1 MFLSQISSDDE
12 DCQKSSWQ
20 TTCSRKGNL
29 QEWLFPWT
37 GTTSKLTEIYPNSIK
52 VCCNPSTPF
61 LFPLPL
67 FPLSSSPHH
76 LPPNLIASM
85 KNSQDRTPAAAEAE
99 VASIPRVNFQMAEAA
114 RNVGKKAGI
123 NEHEIVNDLMGKL
136 DEVFVGM
143 GGHVKKGARQSA
155 RKKNLDQT
163 QFGKNLDFQPPKDM
177 NAPLPKMGKGEV
189 DIDDIMADAA
199 QIDVPRQMPQSSMIS
214 KPFTNVEK
222 LLESQPPLGIFSHT
236 KRTKSKAHSGSS
248 LKLWEKFQQAEVY
261 RNTRFEPLNWFDQC
275 IVWTEEGK
283 LWKFPIDN
291 EQGMDEEAK
300 VDFTEHIFLDHHIEH
315 WCPTEG
321 PIRHFMELVLVGL
334 SKNPF
339 ITVAEK
345 IDTLKWYEEY
355 FSKHEALLK
364 EINALGSVA
373 NPIPVEGKIT
383 EV

>member
-1 MFLSQISSDDE
+1 MLCQVRKRLFPPSLALRHLLDRTSISTSSTQLSSKKDDGDDE
-12 DCQKSSWQ
+12 
-20 TTCSRKGNL
+20 
-29 QEWLFPWT
+29 
-37 GTTSKLTEIYPNSIK
+37 
-52 VCCNPSTPF
+52 PS
-61 LFPLPL
+61 
-67 FPLSSSPHH
+67 
-76 LPPNLIASM
+76 LIAGVSEPVRRQRRLPRDAVDED
-85 KNSQDRTPAAAEAE
+85 KIFNAVFS
-99 VASIPRVNFQMAEAA
+99 ASIPRVNFQNKRKKKGTGVDASQMKPGQLNIKMAEAA